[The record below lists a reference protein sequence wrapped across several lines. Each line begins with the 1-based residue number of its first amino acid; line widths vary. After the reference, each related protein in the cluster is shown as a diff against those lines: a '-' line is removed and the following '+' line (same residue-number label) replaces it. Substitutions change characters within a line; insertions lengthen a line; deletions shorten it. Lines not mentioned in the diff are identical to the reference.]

1 MLYIPQYCVH
11 RDPDTWG
18 PDAHVFRP
26 ERWLDEAYMSA
37 LHPYAFHPFSKGP
50 RDCLGQNFALLE
62 AKALVA
68 MLVSRYVFHV
78 FDSESK
84 FRSPFLNSI
93 YEPPHHHPA
102 AAVVQVHV

>member
-18 PDAHVFRP
+18 PDAHVFHP

-37 LHPYAFHPFSKGP
+37 LHPYAFHPFSKSP

-62 AKALVA
+62 AKAKALVA
-68 MLVSRYVFHV
+68 MLVSRYPLECPN
-78 FDSESK
+78 SEPQ
-84 FRSPFLNSI
+84 F
-93 YEPPHHHPA
+93 
-102 AAVVQVHV
+102 